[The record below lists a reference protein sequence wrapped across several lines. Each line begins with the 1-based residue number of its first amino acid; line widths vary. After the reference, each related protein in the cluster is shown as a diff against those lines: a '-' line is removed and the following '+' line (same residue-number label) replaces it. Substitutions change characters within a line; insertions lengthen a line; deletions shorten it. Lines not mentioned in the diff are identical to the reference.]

1 MKKQAIILIMGVII
15 LACIIGVGAYILTQP
30 QYKTINMTGI
40 TIEVPTSDST
50 VNNNS
55 VNYNKYNYQEN
66 NLSVKTWAYRDIND
80 ANRTAQAVLE
90 IGTQYGLNMA
100 QNVTYDNVSV
110 ANKSG
115 TYSYY
120 ETDETNKCIILIT
133 GTNIDQ
139 VTHAVKS
146 INKTGINPVGGN
158 ITLENLTNQTGN
170 ITNNTTV
177 SNDNNNGQSTTQTTS
192 KTSKKT
198 SSSSNKPDY
207 TDTDDYKKGYIDKNG
222 YTTGKGQ
229 FQEAGLSPRE
239 QQKILQEIGDS

>member
-1 MKKQAIILIMGVII
+1 MRTKNIAIIVIAVI
-15 LACIIGVGAYILTQP
+15 LVCAVGAGVYFTLQP
-30 QYKTINMTGI
+30 QYKTISMSGI
-40 TIEVPTSDST
+40 TIEVPTSNAT
-50 VNNNS
+50 VNNVS
-55 VNYNKYNYQEN
+55 ANYNTYDDQEN
-66 NLSVKTWAYRDIND
+66 NLSVKTWAYRDMND
-80 ANRTAQAVLE
+80 VNGTAQAVLE
-90 IGTQYGLNMA
+90 IGTQYGSNLAN
-100 QNVTYDNVSV
+100 NVTYDNVSV

-133 GTNIDQ
+133 GTDIDQ
-139 VTHAVKS
+139 VTHAAKS

-158 ITLENLTNQTGN
+158 ITLENMTNQTDN
-170 ITNNTTV
+170 ITNNTTI
-177 SNDNNNGQSTTQTTS
+177 SNDNNKGQSTTRT
-192 KTSKKT
+192 K

-239 QQKILQEIGDS
+239 QQKRLQEIGDS

>member
-55 VNYNKYNYQEN
+55 VNYNTYNDQEN

-80 ANRTAQAVLE
+80 ANGTAQAVLE

-120 ETDETNKCIILIT
+120 ETDEQNKCIILIT

-158 ITLENLTNQTGN
+158 ITIENM
-170 ITNNTTV
+170 INNTTA
-177 SNDNNNGQSTTQTTS
+177 NNTTLSTDTTS
-192 KTSKKT
+192 TQKTSQATSTKK
-198 SSSSNKPDY
+198 SSSNSKQSS
-207 TDTDDYKKGYIDKNG
+207 DDGVERDA
-222 YTTGKGQ
+222 
-229 FQEAGLSPRE
+229 EAPYGRSGDGTPFTSDAERE
-239 QQKILQEIGDS
+239 QYNYDMSH